1 MSDFRLYAF
10 DRLGEDLTLSEV
22 EARLAELFGLEDR
35 QLELGASA

>member
-10 DRLGEDLTLSEV
+10 DRLGDDLTRSEV
-22 EARLAELFGLEDR
+22 EARLDELFGLEDR